1 MSGLPGTFVL
11 VLCGLFFLLT
21 TWRSAAAPAA
31 FAARLGLSVAD
42 AGGVN
47 EIRAQYAGFFFA
59 AALICGAALVGLVA
73 RQSALVVTAV
83 IFGGLIGGRL
93 ASLAI
98 DRSVA
103 GYGAT
108 IRALLVTDAVGFAL
122 AVAALAF
129 EMAR

>member
-1 MSGLPGTFVL
+1 MSELFGTFVL
-11 VLCGLFFLLT
+11 ALCGLFFLLT
-21 TWRSAAAPAA
+21 TWRSAAEPAA
-31 FAARLGLSVAD
+31 FAARLGLGVAN

-59 AALICGAALVGLVA
+59 AALLCGAALVGLVA
-73 RQSALVVTAV
+73 PRQSALLAV
-83 IFGGLIGGRL
+83 AMIFGGLIGGRL

-108 IRALLVTDAVGFAL
+108 IRALLVIDAVGFAL
-122 AVAALAF
+122 AVAAL
-129 EMAR
+129 ML